1 MSIYC
6 VQRGREDLSSTWR
19 KSQFNWPARAH
30 TNEIPTKQTRGTD
43 EAGPWQPWLQREGE
57 ATVEN
62 VWKELLRC
70 LSGRSFPEWISPA
83 EVWKGDGQFTLWG
96 TTCFGTCDFL
106 LSLELNSGRMNW
118 TSNTGWFMAEA
129 WFLQMSWEIWGVWNI
144 AGDGY
149 IAQGWL
155 LSLESVSQCCIYS
168 VVFSALVQ
176 LPPPPKERSV
186 TSGWKAAHL
195 GNST

>member
-1 MSIYC
+1 MATEKRRSHCRKC
-6 VQRGREDLSSTWR
+6 VKGALEMLVWEKLPRVD
-19 KSQFNWPARAH
+19 KP
-30 TNEIPTKQTRGTD
+30 
-43 EAGPWQPWLQREGE
+43 LQRFE
-57 ATVEN
+57 
-62 VWKELLRC
+62 
-70 LSGRSFPEWISPA
+70 
-83 EVWKGDGQFTLWG
+83 KGDGQFTLWG

-168 VVFSALVQ
+168 VLFSALVQ